1 MSQVKDRMPSQAELD
16 ALPIVGPQPESERE
30 ETFLREIRPY
40 EFYNLEEPG
49 MMHKFPYGNTRSQ
62 KTFTLFHSNTYHLP
76 RHVARHLESCTTP
89 IWDWRPDG
97 TGRMAKQKVGVKSR
111 FQMKEKFGE

>member
-1 MSQVKDRMPSQAELD
+1 MAEIKEKTID
-16 ALPIVGPQPESERE
+16 KMKKLPIVGRQPKGEKE
-30 ETFLREIRPY
+30 EKILREMGEY

-49 MMHKFPYGNTRSQ
+49 LCLKFPYGNTTN
-62 KTFTLFHSNTYHLP
+62 KINFAFFHGEKYQIP

-97 TGRMAKQKVGVKSR
+97 TGRMTKQKIGERPR
-111 FQMKEKFGE
+111 FQMRQVYS